1 MKKIVSGILIASLL
15 IGSPLTVFAK
25 VTESTSSSVLESAPD
40 TTASDTAVSEISP
53 QASTTKTTDSTIKD
67 AVKQSE
73 SVSSTEEKT
82 ESSSTESSASSTDN
96 SVKTE
101 KKTASVKKALTKATT
116 QELSTDFLDRTKRF
130 SENQFQNVA
139 EIQDWLNTYD
149 VFSLDGAQIV
159 NYPFTGSVAII
170 SGGLNVKN
178 TSVSIKDSSK
188 SDYGAIINGPLYVE
202 NNTLSFDGVSKDK
215 GVYSDYSLQNQVTY
229 YNSPRPTGTGAI
241 TGLGSETD
249 SKVKSF
255 SDKLREK
262 ELTIPDFLQAIL
274 NQSTYLDGLGIQQ
287 DYSGTTVVKNSKYEL
302 ADQPKT
308 YVYDMTV
315 SNNKLTNINF
325 SDFSSDDT
333 VIVNVHDTNGTV
345 DIQGGYNLNGAN
357 VIWNFPTAETITNNV
372 AFKGKIIAPKASIT
386 TNQSLDGGIFLKFGF
401 GDASSIEKA
410 RIKAQSSVD
419 VPLNSD
425 INKFLSN
432 EKQFIEAITTH
443 NGITYQRDTNN
454 PNEQTSFSKELSKI
468 QVTYFDKDNLPITK
482 SEIDTKEPDAVYYI
496 RYTYDNNNAIAAVTR
511 LVIQKQIMGALT
523 LSKIPNLNFG
533 TIKLGS
539 GTIQLGLEGFQV
551 SDSPAAS
558 NGTDEGIIQITDTRA
573 NGKWNLTL
581 SLEDNN
587 FKLSNSNSDSIGGRL
602 NLSLSEGGNLSTAD
616 PNSTEPS
623 STLSGSGTKTY
634 NVDKNSTLELEINK
648 SPTKVGTYQGTLN
661 WKLSDTVN

>member
-15 IGSPLTVFAK
+15 IGSPLTVFAE
-25 VTESTSSSVLESAPD
+25 VTESTSSSVLESAPG
-40 TTASDTAVSEISP
+40 TTASDTAVSEILP

-73 SVSSTEEKT
+73 SISSTKEKT
-82 ESSSTESSASSTDN
+82 ESSSTESSASSIDN

-101 KKTASVKKALTKATT
+101 KKTASVKKALTKAAT

-149 VFSLDGAQIV
+149 IFSLDGAQIV

-178 TSVSIKDSSK
+178 TGVSIKESSK

-229 YNSPRPTGTGAI
+229 DRPRPTGTGAI

-308 YVYDMTV
+308 YVYDMKV
-315 SNNKLTNINF
+315 SNNTLTNINF
-325 SDFSSDDT
+325 NGFSSDDT

-372 AFKGKIIAPKASIT
+372 TFKGKIIAPKASIT

-454 PNEQTSFSKELSKI
+454 PNEQSSFSKELSKI

-558 NGTDEGIIQITDTRA
+558 NGTNEGIIQITDTRA
-573 NGKWNLTL
+573 DGKWNLTL

-587 FKLSNSNSDSIGGRL
+587 FKLSNSNSDSIHGSL
-602 NLSLSEGGNLSTAD
+602 NLSLLEKTSKGSSVLTTAD
-616 PNSTEPS
+616 QS
-623 STLSGSGTKTY
+623 STLSDSGTKIY
-634 NVDKNSTLELEINK
+634 NVDSKKSFLEIDTN
-648 SPTKVGTYQGTLN
+648 PTKVGTYQGTLN